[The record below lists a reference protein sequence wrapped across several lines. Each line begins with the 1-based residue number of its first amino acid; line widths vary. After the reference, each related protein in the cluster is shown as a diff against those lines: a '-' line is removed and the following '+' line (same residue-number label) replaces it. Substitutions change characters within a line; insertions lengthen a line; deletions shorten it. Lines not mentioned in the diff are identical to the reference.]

1 MTGDLG
7 NISQGLG
14 RFTPEVWSRL
24 GRTIRETEREQDSPI
39 RDLLGTV
46 DQGVQIFA
54 KIKKAVLIQ
63 NLSGEPSD
71 KCTPKRVFRYSFEQV
86 GLKFNLQTGP
96 ELVTMEGAI
105 KTEEESSEGAG
116 DGNNLFAFNLAEF
129 LQPSTRTQ
137 SIGGVMLKENNYPD
151 LTTVPTIHQGQTN
164 IAGVTETVVNGS
176 GPVVV
181 MNLVDLVVPEV
192 DTETDPNAQADP
204 NDIGIAG
211 FFYSAI
217 NLDGTC
223 EAECDGE
230 DP

>member
-1 MTGDLG
+1 MSGDLG

-24 GRTIRETEREQDSPI
+24 GQTIRETEKEQESPI

-54 KIKKAVLIQ
+54 KIKKAVLIES
-63 NLSGEPSD
+63 LSGEPDD
-71 KCTPKRVFRYSFEQV
+71 KCVPKRVFRYSFEQV
-86 GLKFNLQTGP
+86 GLKFNLETGP
-96 ELVTMEGAI
+96 ALVTMEGAI
-105 KTEEESSEGAG
+105 KTEEESSEGAD

-129 LQPSTRTQ
+129 LQPSTRSQ
-137 SIGGVMLKENNYPD
+137 SIGGVMLKENKYPD
-151 LTTVPTIHQGQTN
+151 LTTVPTINNGLTN
-164 IAGVTETVVNGS
+164 VGGVTEIDIDGN

-192 DTETDPNAQADP
+192 DEGAQADP

-217 NLDGTC
+217 KLDGTC
-223 EAECDGE
+223 DAVCDTE

>member
-7 NISQGLG
+7 NITQGLG

-24 GRTIRETEREQDSPI
+24 GQTIQDTEKEQESPL
-39 RDLLGTV
+39 RDLVGTV

-54 KIKKAVLIQ
+54 KITKAVLISD
-63 NLSGEPSD
+63 LSGDADD
-71 KCTPKRVFRYSFEQV
+71 KCVPKRVFRYNFEQV
-86 GLKFNLQTGP
+86 GLKFNLETGP
-96 ELVTMEGAI
+96 ALVTMEGAI
-105 KTEEESSEGAG
+105 KTEEESSEGVG
-116 DGNNLFAFNLAEF
+116 DGNNLYAFNLAEF
-129 LQPSTRTQ
+129 LQPNDRDN

-151 LTTVPTIHQGQTN
+151 LTTVPTINQGKTN
-164 IAGVTETVVNGS
+164 IAGVTEIEIDGN

-192 DTETDPNAQADP
+192 DEGAQADP

-223 EAECDGE
+223 DAECDEE